1 MNVDSDIK
9 IATVSSWEKLGI
21 LSFARYYDLT
31 VDETIMMINNP
42 NHTFYDMMVE
52 MEQSMMRYEN
62 FMVKIRKLEEEEE
75 EWTRLDFLDFER

>member
-1 MNVDSDIK
+1 MNVNSDIK
-9 IATVSSWEKLGI
+9 IETVSSWEKLGI

-31 VDETIMMINNP
+31 IDETITMINNP
-42 NHTFYDMMVE
+42 DYIFYDMMIE

-62 FMVKIRKLEEEEE
+62 FMVKIRRVEEEEL